1 MSRVHEAFRGDLT
14 QDEIEYLEYLLED
27 DKRRCIALQ
36 NWSRVDSI
44 QLTIDKL
51 NEVKWTL

>member
-1 MSRVHEAFRGDLT
+1 MSRVYEAFRSNIT
-14 QDEIEYLEYLLED
+14 QDEIEYLEHLLED
-27 DKRRCIALQ
+27 DKRQCIAIQ

>member
-1 MSRVHEAFRGDLT
+1 MSRVYEAFRGNIT

-27 DKRRCIALQ
+27 DKRKCIAIQ

-44 QLTIDKL
+44 QSTIDKL

>member
-1 MSRVHEAFRGDLT
+1 MSRVHEAFRSDIT

-27 DKRRCIALQ
+27 DKRQCIALQ

-44 QLTIDKL
+44 QSTIDKL

>member
-1 MSRVHEAFRGDLT
+1 MSRVYEAFRSNIT

-44 QLTIDKL
+44 QSTIDKL

>member
-1 MSRVHEAFRGDLT
+1 MSRVYEAFRSNIT

-27 DKRRCIALQ
+27 DKRQCIALQ

-44 QLTIDKL
+44 QSTIDKL
-51 NEVKWTL
+51 NEVKWKL

>member
-27 DKRRCIALQ
+27 DKRQCIALH
-36 NWSRVDSI
+36 NWARVDSI
-44 QLTIDKL
+44 QSTINKL
-51 NEVKWTL
+51 NEVKWML